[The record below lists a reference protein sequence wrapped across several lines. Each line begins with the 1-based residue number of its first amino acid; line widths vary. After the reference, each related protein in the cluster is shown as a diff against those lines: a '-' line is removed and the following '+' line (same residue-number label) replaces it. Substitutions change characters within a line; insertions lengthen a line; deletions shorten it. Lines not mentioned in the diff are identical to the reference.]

1 VRCAAKHG
9 PAHSPPVS
17 YLGET
22 CALATAVCW
31 TISST
36 AFAVASRAVGP
47 LPANQFRLFVAL
59 PVLFVLTWLVTGSF
73 WPHGASS
80 GQLGWLVL
88 SGLAG
93 LVVGDLGYF
102 YALAKIGPRLCSV
115 VMACWP
121 ACAVAIEAGAGR
133 VPGAWSLGGIALTM
147 AGVTVVLLRSR
158 DGAHWNPTTSRRQ
171 AMLGLLGAALG
182 AVGQA
187 AGFVFAGHAMV
198 GEDAIVGV
206 DPLSATLVRM
216 VAAVVGLQTWAVL
229 HRQPIA
235 VQVVFGD
242 GQALRAATI
251 GAVCGPIGGVWL
263 SMIARANASDA
274 GVAAALMAT
283 TPIFMLPLAAW
294 LYQAPIGR
302 LGAAGTV
309 LAVAGVALCWLAR

>member
-1 VRCAAKHG
+1 V
-9 PAHSPPVS
+9 P

-47 LPANQFRLFVAL
+47 LPANQFRLFAAL
-59 PVLFVLTWLVTGSF
+59 PVLFVLTWLVTGSL

-133 VPGAWSLGGIALTM
+133 VPGAWSLGGIGLTM

-158 DGAHWNPTTSRRQ
+158 DGRSWNPTTSPRQ
-171 AMLGLLGAALG
+171 VVLGLLGAALG

-187 AGFVFAGHAMV
+187 AGFVFAGHAMRGDGAV
-198 GEDAIVGV
+198 AAV

-216 VAAVVGLQTWAVL
+216 ASAVVGLQVWALL

-235 VQVVFGD
+235 VQGVFSD
-242 GQALRAATI
+242 GRALRAAAL
-251 GAVCGPIGGVWL
+251 GAACGPIGGVWL
-263 SMIARANASDA
+263 SMIARSQAADA

-283 TPIFMLPLAAW
+283 TPIFMLPLSAW
-294 LYQAPIGR
+294 LYRAPIGP
-302 LGAAGTV
+302 LGVAGTV
-309 LAVAGVALCWLAR
+309 LAVAGVAVCWLAR